1 MVLLAAHIVFLFVR
15 LRVLGLIDRP
25 EDQFKCPCLYE
36 EEQDSRLLILV
47 VFC

>member
-25 EDQFKCPCLYE
+25 EDQFKCPGLYE
-36 EEQDSRLLILV
+36 EEQDSRLLVLV